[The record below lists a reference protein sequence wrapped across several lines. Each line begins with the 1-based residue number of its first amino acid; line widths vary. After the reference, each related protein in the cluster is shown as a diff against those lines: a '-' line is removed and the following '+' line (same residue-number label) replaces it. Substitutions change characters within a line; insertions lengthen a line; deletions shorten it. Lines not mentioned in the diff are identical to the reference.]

1 MFFDNVWFAFFVVLT
16 LIALRLAPAQRRW
29 IVLLV
34 VSYAFCASVC
44 GRKMMVVLAAL
55 SWVAWITALWVD
67 RSQDDRAK
75 WRWAITGMATIMVA
89 FAGVRLLGHADQGM
103 DWVPSHIRLT
113 STLGVSF
120 FSLQA
125 ISYVADVYLG
135 RMNAEPNL
143 GKVMVYLAL
152 FPKLVQGPIERAPTL
167 MPQLERLHLPTY
179 EALRSAM
186 VLFAWGLFK
195 KVALADRLARVVDP
209 VFASTDNFAGLVP
222 VLAVYAYAFQL
233 YFDFSGYTDM
243 ARATARLMGI
253 ELSENFRAPYLAS
266 SMSDFWRR
274 WHISLSRWLLDY
286 LFTPLQIIWRRYRLA
301 GTAGA
306 LFVTFTLS
314 GIWHGAGWTFFI
326 WGLLHGSYLAGE
338 TLWKAWRGRKAGG
351 SGWSHAAGMLLTF
364 HLVTF
369 AWVFFR
375 APTLEIAGS
384 MLTSILRPT
393 SGFDRLF
400 AQVAPRSVAV
410 TLGACLSYALWALA
424 REQPTF
430 QKLARI
436 TALRWVAYFCLFVA
450 IALLRQGASIFLYAQ
465 F

>member
-16 LIALRLAPAQRRW
+16 LVALRLVPAQRRW

-67 RSQDDRAK
+67 RSQDDRVK

-89 FAGVRLLGHADQGM
+89 FAGVRLLGHAHQGM
-103 DWVPSHIRLT
+103 AWVPSHIRLT

-186 VLFAWGLFK
+186 VLFAWGLACSPATD
-195 KVALADRLARVVDP
+195 VRRRQVDLA
-209 VFASTDNFAGLVP
+209 TDLTG
-222 VLAVYAYAFQL
+222 
-233 YFDFSGYTDM
+233 
-243 ARATARLMGI
+243 R
-253 ELSENFRAPYLAS
+253 SE
-266 SMSDFWRR
+266 
-274 WHISLSRWLLDY
+274 
-286 LFTPLQIIWRRYRLA
+286 T
-301 GTAGA
+301 T
-306 LFVTFTLS
+306 
-314 GIWHGAGWTFFI
+314 
-326 WGLLHGSYLAGE
+326 
-338 TLWKAWRGRKAGG
+338 
-351 SGWSHAAGMLLTF
+351 
-364 HLVTF
+364 
-369 AWVFFR
+369 
-375 APTLEIAGS
+375 
-384 MLTSILRPT
+384 TSIP
-393 SGFDRLF
+393 SSS
-400 AQVAPRSVAV
+400 PCIS
-410 TLGACLSYALWALA
+410 
-424 REQPTF
+424 P
-430 QKLARI
+430 
-436 TALRWVAYFCLFVA
+436 
-450 IALLRQGASIFLYAQ
+450 
-465 F
+465 